1 MSNRTKKEKSIQT
14 DEENI
19 IENKIY
25 NEMKRETIIAS
36 SLFEKVENSIW
47 NIQMLLQLKQQQL
60 QQQQQFDDDNVY
72 NDVIKSLY
80 IYSYNNIIL

>member
-1 MSNRTKKEKSIQT
+1 MKNMQEISKYCLTEQKKNTQN

-36 SLFEKVENSIW
+36 SLFEKVENSI
-47 NIQMLLQLKQQQL
+47 
-60 QQQQQFDDDNVY
+60 
-72 NDVIKSLY
+72 
-80 IYSYNNIIL
+80 